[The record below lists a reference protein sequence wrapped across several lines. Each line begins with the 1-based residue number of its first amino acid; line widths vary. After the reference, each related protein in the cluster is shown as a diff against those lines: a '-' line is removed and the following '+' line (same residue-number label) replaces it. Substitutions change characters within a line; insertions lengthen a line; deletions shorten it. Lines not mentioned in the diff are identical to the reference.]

1 VEQELKLSHT
11 CAMIRDRM
19 DQGGLAAVED
29 SIEERPWRSY
39 RSFTKNYRRMKLW
52 AGALL
57 RRFAGIADCPD
68 KQAAA
73 L

>member
-1 VEQELKLSHT
+1 VEQELKLPHT

-39 RSFTKNYRRMKLW
+39 RSFTKNYRRMKL
-52 AGALL
+52 
-57 RRFAGIADCPD
+57 
-68 KQAAA
+68 
-73 L
+73 